1 MCLAVPARVE
11 ELFPD
16 EEKALVSVDGVKIY
30 ISTAF
35 LSCVSVGAYVLV
47 HVGVALEMIDPE
59 ESEKTILRMWQ
70 DANGAYDENEPAH
83 EAA

>member
-16 EEKALVSVDGVKIY
+16 EEKALVSVDGVKIR
-30 ISTAF
+30 ISTA
-35 LSCVSVGAYVLV
+35 LLCVSVGDYVLIHAGFV
-47 HVGVALEMIDPE
+47 LGWIDPE
-59 ESEKTILRMWQ
+59 EAEKTLLRMWQ
-70 DANGAYDENEPAH
+70 DANGAADENEPAH